1 MSMTFEER
9 FAGLSGERHFPLYTP
24 FIEFWT
30 EEEGEQPPWS
40 WLRQGIPFD
49 LMGASPS
56 PQPRPPP
63 SGRRSLEQQQ
73 DADPVGTRLGREVRG
88 RSSPQMRR
96 HSVRA
101 TMYAALFAFQTGRV
115 PVYAALFAVR
125 SPDAASPLLGRG
137 SRILTIHVCSL
148 IF

>member
-101 TMYAALFAFQTGRV
+101 TMYAALLHFR
-115 PVYAALFAVR
+115 PAVFPCMR
-125 SPDAASPLLGRG
+125 PFLLSEVLMPLPRCLGEG
-137 SRILTIHVCSL
+137 QGY
-148 IF
+148 